1 MDTVAGERKIGGT
14 VGNPYRGLFTIP
26 GARVFV
32 VAGFVGRMP
41 MAMTGVGIVLLVSAV
56 TGSYGI
62 AGTVSAACAIAYA
75 VSAPVVGRLVD
86 RYGQSRML
94 TWLAPAN
101 AVSVTALI
109 IMSRSH
115 PRTWTLVIAAAAV
128 GLTTPSL
135 GALVRARWNHL
146 VDRERLG
153 VAYAFESVAD
163 EVIFVIGPVAVTLLA
178 TGVTPAAGI
187 GVAGALATAGGLALA
202 AQRGTEP
209 PARPVT
215 RSGSAITARGMPVL
229 VPVFALAGS
238 AFGAIDVSVIAYAQE
253 HGHRSLAGPLLA
265 VFALGS
271 MTAGLWYGTRTWRG
285 GLDRRFLIGIT
296 LFGTGLTPLPVASDI
311 WLLAPLIFLCGLA
324 ISPTIIPGY
333 GLVQRLVPA
342 HLLTEGLT
350 WLSTAVGVGVSIG
363 APVAGR
369 LVDAYGA
376 RAALAY
382 PLAAVWTAVAVTVT
396 GRRRLRG
403 AGCPDPS

>member
-1 MDTVAGERKIGGT
+1 
-14 VGNPYRGLFTIP
+14 VGNPYRGLFTVP

-41 MAMTGVGIVLLVSAV
+41 MSMIGVGIVLLVSAV

-75 VSAPVVGRLVD
+75 VASPIVGRLVD
-86 RYGQSRML
+86 RYGQSRVL
-94 TWLAPAN
+94 TRLAPAN
-101 AVSVTALI
+101 AVSAATLI
-109 IMSRSH
+109 VLSRSY
-115 PRTWTLVIAAAAV
+115 PRTWTLVAAAAAL
-128 GLTTPSL
+128 GLTSPSL

-146 VDRERLG
+146 VDRERLA

-163 EVIFVIGPVAVTLLA
+163 EVIFIIGPVVVTLLA

-187 GVAGALATAGGLALA
+187 GVAAALTVTGGLALA

-209 PARPVT
+209 PVRPAT
-215 RSGSAITARGMPVL
+215 RSGSAITAPGMRVL

-253 HGHRSLAGPLLA
+253 HGHRSLAGALLA

-271 MTAGLWYGTRTWRG
+271 MTAGLWYGARTWRG
-285 GLDRRFLIGIT
+285 GLERRFLIGIT
-296 LFGTGLTPLPVASDI
+296 LFGTGLAPLPFAGAV
-311 WLLAPLIFLCGLA
+311 WLLIPLIFLCGLA

-369 LVDAYGA
+369 IVDAYGA
-376 RAALAY
+376 RTALLY
-382 PLAAVWTAVAVTVT
+382 PLAATWTAVVVTVT

-403 AGCPDPS
+403 RGCPDTSGHE